1 MAGIGAGVIGPED
14 TTMFIDP
21 GFRIRTLLAALLVTA
36 AALVGLAHASV
47 DADDAAPCPDVAA
60 TCGAPADGPT

>member
-1 MAGIGAGVIGPED
+1 
-14 TTMFIDP
+14 MFIDP